1 MPLQYYILSA
11 SLDCP
16 EFEPVQQL
24 GGQWWGVA
32 AVEDPEEQDR
42 LEELNVE
49 PVSEEVYLE
58 ELKKKAGLPS
68 SWETAKP
75 IGLGPKT
82 HKPLPPGVQAA
93 IKESSEKPA
102 KTPHTGDPAPAKP
115 DSKKGQLR
123 ISDIGNPVPLKKKP

>member
-1 MPLQYYILSA
+1 MPVQYYILSA

-24 GGQWWGVA
+24 GGLWWGVA

-42 LEELNVE
+42 LEKLNVE
-49 PVSEEVYLE
+49 PVDEEAYLN

-75 IGLGPKT
+75 IGLGPKA

-93 IKESSEKPA
+93 TRESSEPPRI
-102 KTPHTGDPAPAKP
+102 PHTGEPAPAKQ